1 MVAVEAVWL
10 TSNTFCPPPP
20 TPLPPPQV
28 VAVKVAV
35 GYAPEE
41 GDEDEEEA
49 MAALEVRRYKCVG
62 GGHEGMVMLEVRAW
76 MCSKAVRRRY
86 MFTGEDLTI

>member
-10 TSNTFCPPPP
+10 TSNTFCHPPP
-20 TPLPPPQV
+20 TPLPLPQV

-49 MAALEVRRYKCVG
+49 MAALEVRRYKCVWG
-62 GGHEGMVMLEVRAW
+62 GMKEW
-76 MCSKAVRRRY
+76 
-86 MFTGEDLTI
+86 

>member
-1 MVAVEAVWL
+1 MVDVQHFL
-10 TSNTFCPPPP
+10 SPSPDTRP
-20 TPLPPPQV
+20 TQV

-49 MAALEVRRYKCVG
+49 MAALEVRC
-62 GGHEGMVMLEVRAW
+62 HH
-76 MCSKAVRRRY
+76 S
-86 MFTGEDLTI
+86 